1 MKKSIYLLATD
12 KNIVLTV
19 RRILANSGIGL
30 STRDD
35 TLKRGITK
43 RVKTTITG
51 VVVHRLIK
59 NGLLMK
65 LMEKFATVV
74 VVRMTL
80 LFTIKTGTVKIMI
93 SITWKFFVKCH
104 QHEHECWNNLGRY
117 LGNTNILRDQSGRFK
132 KHL

>member
-12 KNIVLTV
+12 KNTVLTV

-51 VVVHRLIK
+51 VVVHRLII

-65 LMEKFATVV
+65 LTEKFATVV
-74 VVRMTL
+74 VV
-80 LFTIKTGTVKIMI
+80 LFTIKTGTVKITI
-93 SITWKFFVKCH
+93 LITWKSSVKSVTSM
-104 QHEHECWNNLGRY
+104 NMSAGIISV
-117 LGNTNILRDQSGRFK
+117 GI
-132 KHL
+132 

>member
-12 KNIVLTV
+12 KNTVLTV

-43 RVKTTITG
+43 RVKTIITG
-51 VVVHRLIK
+51 VVVHRLII

-65 LMEKFATVV
+65 LTEKFATVV

-80 LFTIKTGTVKIMI
+80 LFTIKTGTVKITI
-93 SITWKFFVKCH
+93 LITWKSSVKSVTSM
-104 QHEHECWNNLGRY
+104 NMSAGIISV
-117 LGNTNILRDQSGRFK
+117 GI
-132 KHL
+132 